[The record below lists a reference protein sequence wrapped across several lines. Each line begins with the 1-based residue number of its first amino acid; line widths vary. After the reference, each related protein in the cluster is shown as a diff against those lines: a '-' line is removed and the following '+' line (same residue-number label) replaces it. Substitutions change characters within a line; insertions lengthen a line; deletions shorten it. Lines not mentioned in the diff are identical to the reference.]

1 MANKKIIVMR
11 HGEKSGDALTA
22 KGAMQAYA
30 AATALGLTYKIDRIY
45 HSGLNRAWQMALI
58 TAAALGIKEAPVLN
72 SGLSFEAT
80 MKMIFGDGGSAACL
94 AEAKVIKEKGG
105 TVGVARVISPYAHEG
120 GCVMT
125 EAIGKIAYGL
135 GNLQTA
141 LCISHS
147 PWLELAAAATT
158 PYCLGEC
165 DAVSYLVESDSLI
178 VGSEIIRAPLS
189 GQANV

>member
-30 AATALGLTYKIDRIY
+30 AATALGLTTR
-45 HSGLNRAWQMALI
+45 STAST
-58 TAAALGIKEAPVLN
+58 TAASTAPGRWRSSPRPRSHQGGTRPQQRAQLRGDHEDDLWRRRLGGVP
-72 SGLSFEAT
+72 GR
-80 MKMIFGDGGSAACL
+80 
-94 AEAKVIKEKGG
+94 AKVIKEKGG